1 MVYGLDR
8 PKKNKT
14 PQVILLALVLV
25 AVIAALLYFSGAVG
39 GFGGD
44 MKAIKL
50 RCVAGQKVTPFGN
63 SVLYYDGTTLFCLN
77 ATGGEKWSYTLGS
90 DAGFSCEG
98 GTLVAWV
105 GNQLFVFDEN
115 GRSTYNDHLSEGTVQ
130 FAKAGTRYVAAVV
143 GSGISPTLIIKDL
156 EGITVIEEQAAYED
170 AIVLDAGF
178 FGDGE
183 YLWTTSLDVYGTVPE
198 MTLYTRQVGKWNSGA
213 VSLGESLC
221 YAIRY
226 SGNRLN
232 VMTTR
237 QLLVYD
243 YRGTQDKSATMLL
256 YGWRLVDWTESRSTA
271 ELLFA
276 PSRQTEEGGFITEL
290 RLIQGTKDTRITLP
304 TNCVGAALFRSRIY
318 AFGQDSIFRA
328 GYRDNR
334 FTAFSLPLNRPVTEF
349 FGILSGGSALLA
361 CGNDVYLV
369 TLK

>member
-1 MVYGLDR
+1 MVYGLDKPR
-8 PKKNKT
+8 KNKA
-14 PQVILLALVLV
+14 PRVILLALAVI
-25 AVIAALLYFSGAVG
+25 AVIAAVLYFSGAVG
-39 GFGGD
+39 GRGRD
-44 MKAIKL
+44 TNAIKL

-77 ATGGEKWSYTLGS
+77 ASGGEKWSYTLGS
-90 DAGFSCEG
+90 NAGFNCEG

-130 FAKAGTRYVAAVV
+130 FAKAGTKYVAAVV
-143 GSGISPTLIIKDL
+143 GSGIGPTLIVKDL
-156 EGITVIEEQAAYED
+156 EGINVLEEQTAYMD

-178 FGDGE
+178 FGGGE

-198 MTLYTRQVGKWNSGA
+198 TTLYTRQVGKWSSGA
-213 VSLGESLC
+213 VSLGDSLC
-221 YAIRY
+221 YAVRY

-237 QLLVYD
+237 HLLVYD

-256 YGWRLVDWTESRSTA
+256 YGWQLVDWTESRSAA

-276 PSRQTEEGGFITEL
+276 PSWQSEEGHYMTEL

-304 TNCVGAALFRSRIY
+304 TRCIGAALFRSRIY
-318 AFGQDSIFRA
+318 AFGEDAIFRA
-328 GYRDNR
+328 GYRDTR
-334 FTAFSLPLNRPVTEF
+334 FTPFSLPMNRPVTEF

-369 TLK
+369 TLR